1 MPTQDAGLMAQHNDF
16 YVFEIARSTAQRRQL
31 QDVPKDEVTQREQ
44 HEASSKIGERLF

>member
-1 MPTQDAGLMAQHNDF
+1 MPTQGCWAMAQHNDF
-16 YVFEIARSTAQRRQL
+16 YVFEIARTTAQRRQL